1 MFDSILIANRGEI
14 ACRILRTARAM
25 GLRGVAVFTDADAG
39 APHAAQADDA
49 ARIDSYL
56 SGAAIIAAAR
66 AMGAG
71 AIHPGYGFLS
81 ENADFADAVTAAGLI
96 LIGPPAAA
104 IRAMGDKAEARRRMI
119 AANVPC
125 VPGWEGTDQSDAA
138 LTAAAQGVGFPVMV
152 KASAGGGGR
161 GMRIADD
168 AVALPGAIRDA
179 RAEAQSAFGD
189 TTLILERAVQ
199 NARHIEIQVFADAHG
214 ACIHLGERDCSVQRR
229 RQKVLEESPAPGMTD
244 ALRAAMGDA
253 ATEAARAVDYRGAGT
268 VEFLLA
274 PSGDFYFLE
283 MNTRLQVEH
292 PVTEAVTGLD
302 LVALQIRVAQGDP
315 LGIAQDD
322 VTLRGHAI
330 EARLY
335 AEDPSAGFLPSAGPI
350 ALWRPSGLV
359 RVDAGIA
366 EGGAVSAHYDPM
378 VAKLI
383 AHGANRDEARRTLIA
398 ALKDTAL
405 IGPQTNAAF
414 LIELLEASDFAAG
427 RATTGWLDGAWPGG
441 PAAHAPQIAD
451 IAAAAVL
458 AMLAD
463 RDAAADAAGGLADE
477 LLGWSSAAA
486 LPVAMALTQGDRAWQ
501 ASLRPDGDGWQVRV
515 GDDAVA
521 VAMLARADGAAVLT
535 VDGRRLRVAFVA
547 AADGAVTILRGGRQ
561 MRFARPQP
569 GATAEGAAGS
579 GRVTAPMHGLLT
591 EICVAEG
598 DHVVAGDRLAV
609 LEAMKMQHRIEAPET
624 GVVLRVIATAGMQ
637 LAAGEPIAEI
647 GPEPAE

>member
-25 GLRGVAVFTDADAG
+25 GQRGVAVFTDHDAG
-39 APHAAQADDA
+39 APHAALAEDA
-49 ARIDSYL
+49 MRIDSYL
-56 SGAAIIAAAR
+56 SGAAIIDAAR

-81 ENADFADAVTAAGLI
+81 ENADFADAVAAAGLV

-125 VPGWEGTDQSDAA
+125 VPGWEGSDQSDAA
-138 LTAAAQGVGFPVMV
+138 LTAAAHGVGFPVMV

-161 GMRIADD
+161 GMRVAAD
-168 AVALPGAIRDA
+168 AEALPGAIRDA
-179 RAEAQSAFGD
+179 RAEAQSAFND
-189 TTLILERAVQ
+189 PTLILERAVRD
-199 NARHIEIQVFADAHG
+199 ARHIEIQVFADAHG

-229 RQKVLEESPAPGMTD
+229 RQKVLEESPAPGMTA
-244 ALRAAMGDA
+244 ALRAAMGHA

-302 LVALQIRVAQGDP
+302 LVALQIRVALGDP
-315 LGIAQDD
+315 LGIAQTD
-322 VTLRGHAI
+322 VTLQGHAI

-350 ALWRPSGLV
+350 ALWRPSALV

-366 EGGAVSAHYDPM
+366 EGGAVSAYYDPM

-383 AHGANRDEARRTLIA
+383 AHGPNREEARRTLIA

-405 IGPQTNAAF
+405 IGPETNAAF
-414 LIELLEASDFAAG
+414 LIELLEARDFAAG
-427 RATTGWLDGAWPGG
+427 QATTGWLDATWPGG
-441 PAAHAPQIAD
+441 PAAHAPQVAD

-463 RDAAADAAGGLADE
+463 RDAAVAAAGGVAAE
-477 LLGWSSAAA
+477 LLGWSSAAP
-486 LPVAMALTQGDRAWQ
+486 LPVTVALARGDRAWE
-501 ASLRPDGDGWQVRV
+501 ASLRPDADGWQVRI

-521 VAMLARADGAAVLT
+521 VAVAARADGAAALT
-535 VDGRRLRVAFVA
+535 VDGRRLGLAFVA
-547 AADGAVTILRGGRQ
+547 AADGDVAIVRDGRQ
-561 MRFARPQP
+561 MQFKRPQP
-569 GATAEGAAGS
+569 GARAEGAAGS

-598 DHVVAGDRLAV
+598 DRVAVGDRLAV
-609 LEAMKMQHRIEAPET
+609 LEAMKMQHRIEAPEA
-624 GVVLRVIATAGMQ
+624 GVVLRVTAAPGMQ
-637 LAAGEPIAEI
+637 LAAGDPIAEI